1 MKRKLAPRMP
11 HAGAKPLHYVDGR
24 LYYVKNEMI
33 DKIANIPSQQK
44 HPKPAAKEA
53 RNGAEATA

>member
-1 MKRKLAPRMP
+1 MKRKPAPRMP

-33 DKIANIPSQQK
+33 DKIAKIPSQQR

-53 RNGAEATA
+53 KK